1 MRRSLISAAAVCSF
15 LLVGCGSD
23 SSSSLG
29 GPGYSGGLSTPAV
42 EVIQARLGSLPLE
55 ERMSGIVRAQ
65 DQVMIYSEISAPVE
79 RVVVRNGDRVEAGD
93 PLIYLRDRQF
103 QDQLDQSEAQLRISR
118 ADAGRT
124 KAALDEAE
132 ASSARVEQLA
142 AKELASQQQLEA
154 ARSNVAGAQASHEQ
168 ALARIAQS
176 EATVQERMEAVRRTI
191 IRAPFGGLVG
201 QRNVE
206 AGQRVD
212 TNTPLFMLGDFS
224 TVRVEVSITDEM
236 ITRVS
241 PGQTAL
247 ISIESRPD
255 TLISAPLSR
264 ISPFLE
270 AGSFSAAAEI
280 DVPNPGLLLRPG
292 MFVAVDVLYGEST
305 QATLVP
311 ESALF
316 EHPTTGDLGIYVA
329 PSLSAETPLEEPD
342 TYDADNP
349 PALTEP
355 TPVSFRPVSVMARG
369 RGVAGV
375 TGISMGDW
383 VVTVGQ
389 DLLASRTGDVSARAR
404 PVTWQRVAGLQSLQ
418 DQDLLLQFMDKQQ
431 RVADS
436 IFTKPVS
443 DSATTTSSAAVTE

>member
-1 MRRSLISAAAVCSF
+1 M
-15 LLVGCGSD
+15 GGSM
-23 SSSSLG
+23 
-29 GPGYSGGLSTPAV
+29 TPAV
-42 EVIQARLGSLPLE
+42 EIIQARLGSLPLE

-65 DQVMIYSEISAPVE
+65 NQVMIYSEISAPVE
-79 RVVVRNGDRVEAGD
+79 RVAVRNGDRVAAGD
-93 PLIYLRDRQF
+93 ALVYLRDRQF
-103 QDQLDQSEAQLRISR
+103 RDQLNQAEAQLRISQ

-124 KAALDEAE
+124 KAALDEA
-132 ASSARVEQLA
+132 AARTARVEQLA
-142 AKELASQQQLEA
+142 EKDLSSQQQLEA
-154 ARSNVAGAQASHEQ
+154 ARSDVAAARAAHEQ
-168 ALARIAQS
+168 ALARISQS
-176 EATVQERMEAVRRTI
+176 EASVQEREEALRRTV

-206 AGQRVD
+206 TGQRVD
-212 TNTPLFMLGDFS
+212 TNTPLFILGDFS
-224 TVRVEVSITDEM
+224 MVRVEVSITDDM
-236 ITRVS
+236 ITRVE

-247 ISIESRPD
+247 ISIDSRPD
-255 TLISAPLSR
+255 TLISAPVAR

-316 EHPTTGDLGIYVA
+316 EHPSTGELGIYVA
-329 PSLSAETPLEEPD
+329 SSLSSETPLQEPD
-342 TYDADNP
+342 SYDPDNP

-355 TPVSFRPVSVMARG
+355 TPVIFRPVVVMARG

-389 DLLASRTGDVSARAR
+389 DMLASRTGDVSARAR
-404 PVTWQRVAGLQSLQ
+404 PVTWQRIAGLQSLQ
-418 DQDLLLQFMDKQQ
+418 DQDLLIEFMDKQQ
-431 RVADS
+431 RMADS
-436 IFTKPVS
+436 MSTEPVS
-443 DSATTTSSAAVTE
+443 DSGGPESTLARPSTSAAATE